1 MKEYSI
7 AVGRERLTI
16 QTGHIARQA
25 NGAVFVRY
33 GDTMVLTACVM
44 APKPGL
50 QQFLPLTVEYRER
63 YYAAGKIPGGFF
75 KREGRPHEKEILT
88 MRLADRSIRP
98 MFPKGFNHELQI
110 FSYAVSADKENPPDI
125 LSIIGA
131 SAALTISDAPF
142 GGPIGAVRIGQVDG
156 VLVVNPTNAEQAVAT
171 LNLVVAGDRDGI
183 TMVEAGANEVSEE
196 LMVEAL
202 MLAHDEIRRICDMQI
217 QMREEVGKPK
227 FVFEAASLP
236 EDLTAQL
243 KEMVSSKV
251 KDAVRTVEKASRRE
265 KLDAAEAEAVAAIA
279 GEDEALAILV
289 KGKFQT
295 VVKEIMREMVLT
307 EGKRID
313 GRTLEQ
319 IRQITCQVG
328 ILPRAHGSALFTRGE
343 TQALVAVTLG
353 TAADR
358 QRIDSIEEEGTKS
371 FLLHYNFPG
380 FCTGEVK
387 RIMGTSRRETG
398 HGALAERGLACQ
410 IPVQDS
416 FPYTIRIV
424 SDILESNGSSS
435 MASVCGGSL
444 AMMDAG
450 VPIPKPTAGIA
461 MGMIKDGDRV
471 AVLSDIL
478 GDEDHL
484 GDMDFKVIGTADGIT
499 GIQMDIKALGMT
511 REIFIR
517 AMEQARAGRMHILGI
532 MAQTLERTRGELS
545 QYAPRILFIQVK
557 TDRIRDIIGPGGKM
571 IRSIQEKTGTKID
584 IDDSG
589 RVSIASTD
597 EDGAKEA
604 LRIIK
609 GLTKEAEVGESYDG
623 IVRKVTTFG
632 AFVEIFPGTD
642 GLVHISQLSE
652 ARVQN
657 VEDVVKEGD
666 AILVK
671 VIGID
676 KDGKIRLSHKE
687 AVREKG
693 GDPDKGN
700 NPEEGR

>member
-1 MKEYSI
+1 
-7 AVGRERLTI
+7 
-16 QTGHIARQA
+16 
-25 NGAVFVRY
+25 
-33 GDTMVLTACVM
+33 MVLTAAVM

-98 MFPKGFNHELQI
+98 MFPKGFNHELQV
-110 FSYAVSADKENPPDI
+110 FTYAISADKENPPDI

-142 GGPIGAVRIGQVDG
+142 QGPIGAVRIGQVDG
-156 VLVVNPTNAEQAVAT
+156 TLVVNPTNAEQAVAT

-183 TMVEAGANEVSEE
+183 TMVEAGAKEVSEE
-196 LMVEAL
+196 TMVAAL
-202 MLAHDEIRRICDMQI
+202 MLAHDEIRRICDLQI
-217 QMREEVGKPK
+217 QMREEIGKPK
-227 FVFEAASLP
+227 FVFEAATLP
-236 EDLTAQL
+236 DDLAAQL
-243 KEMVSSKV
+243 TDMVSGKV
-251 KDAVRTVEKASRRE
+251 KEAIATVEKQARRE
-265 KLDAAEAEAVAAIA
+265 MLEA
-279 GEDEALAILV
+279 ALAVLV
-289 KGKFQT
+289 KGRYQKL
-295 VVKEIMREMVLT
+295 VKEIMREMVLT

-313 GRTLEQ
+313 GRGLTQ
-319 IRQITCQVG
+319 VRPITCEVG

-387 RIMGTSRRETG
+387 RITGTSRRETG
-398 HGALAERGLACQ
+398 HGALAERGLACH
-410 IPVQDS
+410 IPIQDE

-461 MGMIKDGDRV
+461 MGMIKEGERL
-471 AVLSDIL
+471 AVLTDIL

-511 REIFIR
+511 REIFTR
-517 AMEQARAGRMHILGI
+517 ALAQAREGRLYILGI
-532 MAQTLERTRGELS
+532 MAQTIDRPRGKLS

-557 TDRIRDIIGPGGKM
+557 QDKIREIIGPGGKM

-584 IDDSG
+584 IDDDG
-589 RVSIASTD
+589 RVSIASVD
-597 EDGAKEA
+597 EEGAKEA

-609 GLTKEAEVGESYDG
+609 GLTKEAEVGETYEG
-623 IVRKVTTFG
+623 TVRKITTFG

-642 GLVHISQLSE
+642 GLVHISQLSDT
-652 ARVQN
+652 RVQN

-666 AILVK
+666 TIDVK

-687 AVREKG
+687 AVRDKG
-693 GDPDKGN
+693 GDPGKGN
-700 NPEEGR
+700 DPEEGR